1 MASQPFATYRFSNIR
16 VTDVPVLVQANEIHP
31 DKPLDGFSLTNVTGT
46 CGKGV
51 LLANMK
57 HVELKDIKVTGF
69 SGPLLSTQNVTGKG
83 LEDAVPLTEIAK
95 MPEVI
100 QPPAQPYI
108 LH

>member
-1 MASQPFATYRFSNIR
+1 M
-16 VTDVPVLVQANEIHP
+16 
-31 DKPLDGFSLTNVTGT
+31 TGT
-46 CGKGV
+46 CGKGI

-83 LEDAVPLTEIAK
+83 LEGAVPLTETVK
-95 MPEVI
+95 MPEPVP
-100 QPPAQPYI
+100 PPAQPYI